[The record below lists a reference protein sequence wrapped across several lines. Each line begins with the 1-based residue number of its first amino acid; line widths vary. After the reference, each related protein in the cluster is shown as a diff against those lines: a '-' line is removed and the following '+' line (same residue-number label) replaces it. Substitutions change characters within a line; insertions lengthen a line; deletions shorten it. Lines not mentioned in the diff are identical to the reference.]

1 MRLLIDE
8 KKNELKRMKRIVL
21 ISCIGLALLSCTLSL
36 QSQTPEHTGPVKV
49 VLPNTDQF
57 SIVSESV
64 KGENYTIQVGLP
76 AGYSG
81 SGKSYDVLYVLDG
94 DKSFGMTKE
103 LVDWLTWDGEIKSII
118 VVGISYGK
126 GADAWWTKRARD
138 FTLYKDTVYY
148 YYPNAGGADNFLK
161 FLKEEVFPAVN
172 SRYRTNPDSSTL
184 MGLSFGGLLTSY
196 ALFSQPSMFRKYMI
210 ISPSLF
216 WNNNSIL
223 YTEASYFND
232 HKDLNKTVYLAYGSL
247 DDPDWTIN
255 PTNEFIKAVKEH
267 NYSGF
272 RFVPEIFKGET
283 HISVF
288 PVAMTH
294 GLKLMFRKQ

>member
-1 MRLLIDE
+1 MKRTILLIS
-8 KKNELKRMKRIVL
+8 LGC
-21 ISCIGLALLSCTLSL
+21 SLLFCSARL
-36 QSQTPEHTGPVKV
+36 QSQSPDNSSPKQVS
-49 VLPNTDQF
+49 LINTDQF
-57 SIVSESV
+57 SIVSQSV
-64 KGENYTIQVGLP
+64 KGESYTIQVGLP
-76 AGYSG
+76 NGYSR
-81 SGKSYDVLYVLDG
+81 SKKTYDVLYVLDG

-103 LVDWLTWDGEIKSII
+103 LVDWLTWDGEIRDII

-126 GADAWWTKRARD
+126 GADAWWNKRARD

-148 YYPNAGGADNFLK
+148 YYPNAGGADNFLL
-161 FLKEEVFPAVN
+161 FLKDEVFPAVN
-172 SRYRTNPDSSTL
+172 SKYRTNPDSSAL

-196 ALFSQPSMFRKYMI
+196 ALFSQPGMFRKYII

-223 YTEASYFND
+223 YTEAGYFRN

-247 DDPDWTIN
+247 DDKDWTID

-267 NYSGF
+267 NYSDF
-272 RFVPEIFKGET
+272 RFVPEIFNGET

-288 PVAMTH
+288 PVALTH
-294 GLKLMFRKQ
+294 GLKLLFRRQ